1 MVLSQAMYIGATATG
16 PGGPG
21 RLGGSGH
28 GEPRGEDVIEGE
40 YQEM

>member
-1 MVLSQAMYIGATATG
+1 MRIDRFAQKG

-21 RLGGSGH
+21 RPGGSGH